1 MQDRYPENVL
11 NPMFWWQ
18 PKCISKRV
26 MKTRIA
32 YLVSCYPAISHTFI
46 LREVLALRRRGFEI
60 HTASINPP
68 DRDRSKLTQD
78 ERQEAEN
85 TFYVKAAGLGLVL
98 MAHLRLVTASPL
110 RYFAGLVYAF
120 KLGGSNLSA
129 LLYHLFYFVEAVVL
143 GDWMERN
150 QLKHVH
156 VHFATPA
163 ATVAMIAGQVCGI
176 EFSMTVHGPDEF
188 YEVDR
193 YHLSE
198 KIRRARFVCTIGRYC
213 RSQLMKLSESEQW
226 HKFEVSPLGIDPE
239 LFRPVLREK
248 DSENFHLICVGRLVS
263 AKGQAIL
270 LEALSSLRQKQHRV
284 SLTLVGDGPDRA
296 GLERMALALG
306 LSGRVRFT
314 GSVNQDHIRDLYR
327 QADAFVLPSFAEGI
341 PVVLMEAMAME
352 IPCISTMITGIPELI
367 ASGSEGILVPASDSA
382 LLAEAI
388 ALLKGRPELAA
399 RFAAQG
405 RQKVCR
411 DYNLEINSDRLAEIF
426 GRRLHAPVS
435 ATIMKQAIA

>member
-1 MQDRYPENVL
+1 
-11 NPMFWWQ
+11 
-18 PKCISKRV
+18 

-46 LREVLALRRRGFEI
+46 LREVVALRRRGFEI

-68 DRDRSKLTQD
+68 DRNREMLTQE
-78 ERQEAEN
+78 ERQEADD
-85 TFYVKAAGLGLVL
+85 TFYVKTAGFGLIL
-98 MAHLRLVTASPL
+98 MAHLRMMTASPL
-110 RYFAGLVYAF
+110 RYFAGLVYAL

-129 LLYHLFYFVEAVVL
+129 LLYHVFYFVEAVVL
-143 GDWMERN
+143 GDWMRRN
-150 QLKHVH
+150 QLNHVH

-163 ATVAMIAGQVCGI
+163 ATVAMIAGQVCGV

-188 YEVDR
+188 YEVNR
-193 YHLSE
+193 YHVSE
-198 KIRRARFVCTIGRYC
+198 KIRRARFVCAIGRYC
-213 RSQLMKLSESEQW
+213 RSQLMKLSTPEQW

-248 DSENFHLICVGRLVS
+248 NSEDFHLICVGRLVS

-270 LEALSSLRQKQHRV
+270 LMAVSSLLQKQHRV

-296 GLERMALALG
+296 GLERMASALG
-306 LSGRVRFT
+306 ISSSVHFT
-314 GSVNQDHIRDLYR
+314 GSVNQDHIRNLYR

-367 ASGSEGILVPASDSA
+367 SSGTEGILVPASDSG

-388 ALLKGRPELAA
+388 GLLKGRPELAA
-399 RFAAQG
+399 RMAAQG
-405 RQKVCR
+405 RRKVCR
-411 DYNLEINSDRLAEIF
+411 EYNLETNSDRLAEIF
-426 GRRLHAPVS
+426 GRRLYAPVS
-435 ATIMKQAIA
+435 ATIMKRAIA